1 MKKEL
6 VFRGAATALV
16 TPFDSAGIDFAAMA
30 KMIEFQL
37 TNGIDALVVCGT
49 TGESATLSDAEKRSL
64 IEFTVRQ
71 TRGRVPVIAGTGG
84 NCTARAASLSE
95 FAAKAGAD
103 ALLVVTPYYNK
114 CTQAGLVSYYR
125 TISEASGLPYIAY
138 SVPARTGMRIEPRTA
153 LEISLDKNAAGLKDA
168 GDSISETAK
177 TISLCGSA
185 LPVYSGNDDRILPV
199 LSLGGKGVV
208 SAAANLIPGSIK
220 RLCNLYF
227 DCRVSAAAKL
237 QTALIPLC
245 EALFREVNP
254 IPLKAA
260 LAAEG
265 MCRNIL
271 RAPLTELSEQNLRAL
286 IEAISDFRAE
296 GDTRL

>member
-199 LSLGGKGVV
+199 LSLGGKGVISV
-208 SAAANLIPGSIK
+208 LSHVAPRVAHDIAASYLAG
-220 RLCNLYF
+220 
-227 DCRVSAAAKL
+227 DAAKSAQL
-237 QTALIPLC
+237 QLEWLDLC
-245 EALFREVNP
+245 KALFVDVNP
-254 IPLKAA
+254 VPVKEAMNMMGWQVGACRMPLAPMSSGKREILRKA
-260 LAAEG
+260 LAAHG
-265 MCRNIL
+265 
-271 RAPLTELSEQNLRAL
+271 L
-286 IEAISDFRAE
+286 I
-296 GDTRL
+296 

>member
-37 TNGIDALVVCGT
+37 TLGIDALVVCGT

-153 LEISLDKNAAGLKDA
+153 LEISLAKTAAGLKDA
-168 GDSISETAK
+168 GDPISETAN
-177 TISLCGSA
+177 TISPCGSA
-185 LPVYSGNDDRILPV
+185 L
-199 LSLGGKGVV
+199 
-208 SAAANLIPGSIK
+208 
-220 RLCNLYF
+220 
-227 DCRVSAAAKL
+227 
-237 QTALIPLC
+237 PLC

-286 IEAISDFRAE
+286 TEAISDFRAE